1 MRADGSSSVRAWTI
15 VNRLGPIGAC
25 ESALCARRTASLGR
39 KGNDMGQRD
48 FDMDLRNVKSVET
61 EKLSGKTNFG
71 FKFDP
76 SLILLMFLIVCTAYV
91 LTKLT

>member
-1 MRADGSSSVRAWTI
+1 MSQS
-15 VNRLGPIGAC
+15 
-25 ESALCARRTASLGR
+25 
-39 KGNDMGQRD
+39 D
-48 FDMDLRNVKSVET
+48 FDVDLRNVKSVET